1 MQVHFDKAVGQH
13 HAGTFNNPD
22 GEDLKNGG
30 GEFIVLAAKHSVH
43 VRRSQSLDWATET
56 TDN

>member
-43 VRRSQSLDWATET
+43 VRRSQSLD
-56 TDN
+56 